1 MNNYYEILGVSKD
14 ATQDDIKK
22 VYRKLALQYHPDK
35 NPDGGDKFR
44 EISESYETLSDI
56 TKRKEY
62 DFKLDNPNYGQQ
74 SNQFNDIFNS
84 FFSRHTNFNQ
94 RNTRGPEKLIELN
107 VGVLESYNS
116 SSKTI
121 NFLRKDKCNSCS
133 GTGGEKKV
141 CQSCSGNGFFEERI
155 GIGLFTQIRR
165 SVCQSCNGNGFTLD
179 KKCYTC
185 NGEGT
190 SNVMESFTIKL
201 PENVQDGQMLKIA
214 GKGDYYN
221 NMVGDVII
229 RVNIVPENNFEK
241 SGNDL
246 IYNSFF
252 NIEQLKLDD
261 FIVPHPDGNL
271 NVKFPKEF
279 NTQIPLRI
287 KNKGFKT
294 NPVGDLYIRM
304 NVKFNRE
311 S

>member
-1 MNNYYEILGVSKD
+1 
-14 ATQDDIKK
+14 
-22 VYRKLALQYHPDK
+22 
-35 NPDGGDKFR
+35 
-44 EISESYETLSDI
+44 
-56 TKRKEY
+56 
-62 DFKLDNPNYGQQ
+62 
-74 SNQFNDIFNS
+74 
-84 FFSRHTNFNQ
+84 
-94 RNTRGPEKLIELN
+94 
-107 VGVLESYNS
+107 
-116 SSKTI
+116 
-121 NFLRKDKCNSCS
+121 
-133 GTGGEKKV
+133 
-141 CQSCSGNGFFEERI
+141 
-155 GIGLFTQIRR
+155 
-165 SVCQSCNGNGFTLD
+165 
-179 KKCYTC
+179 
-185 NGEGT
+185 
-190 SNVMESFTIKL
+190 MESFTIKL